1 MPLSPGSSRE
11 VISQNVHEMVQSG
24 YPQRQAVAASL
35 SNARRHPSSPHR
47 DSLGGPVNAGGD
59 LGGLQGY
66 DGGGLIGG
74 ASGQPQSTPYF
85 IRSAARELYHPGGL
99 INSTTAGRTDRLPI
113 SVATNAYVM
122 PADVVSGLGQGN
134 TLAGAHVMEA
144 ALKIGPHGVPI
155 PHGGGGRGIPRPPS
169 PYRFAT
175 GGDVHRT
182 SILAA
187 GGEYVVNPE
196 HVLRLGGGDMKKGH
210 RLLDAFVKQ
219 VRAHVIKEM
228 RHLPGPKK

>member
-1 MPLSPGSSRE
+1 MP
-11 VISQNVHEMVQSG
+11 
-24 YPQRQAVAASL
+24 AAG
-35 SNARRHPSSPHR
+35 N
-47 DSLGGPVNAGGD
+47 
-59 LGGLQGY
+59 LGGLVGY

-74 ASGQPQSTPYF
+74 ESGQPQSTPFY
-85 IRSAARELYHPGGL
+85 IRSAAREMYHPGGL

-134 TLAGAHVMEA
+134 TLAGAHVLES
-144 ALKIGPHGVPI
+144 ALKIGPHGVALPHG
-155 PHGGGGRGIPRPPS
+155 HGGGGPPHPPALQRASS
-169 PYRFAT
+169 PYRFAE

-196 HVLRLGGGDMKKGH
+196 HVLRIGKGDMRHGH
-210 RLLDAFVKQ
+210 RLLDAWVKQ

-228 RHLPGPKK
+228 RKLPGPKR